1 MKAGSRGFDGPI
13 RPIEVMDESEG
24 RSDPELM
31 CGVCGE
37 SDESEE
43 VAKVFCTNSER
54 EEEKEGEACHDD
66 KEDKAKGR
74 EWRGEGEEVKGI
86 RANREE
92 RVVKEMVDP
101 RRPSNNDVEKHRRTH
116 IPYRNLCEICVKSMG
131 KDAEK
136 RFGEGERF
144 K

>member
-43 VAKVFCTNSER
+43 ALADIER
-54 EEEKEGEACHDD
+54 EEEKEEEACHDD

-74 EWRGEGEEVKGI
+74 EWRGEGEEVKRI

-92 RVVKEMVDP
+92 RVVKEMLDP
-101 RRPSNNDVEKHRRTH
+101 RRPSNNEVEKYRRTH
-116 IPYRNLCEICVKSMG
+116 IPYRNWCEICVK
-131 KDAEK
+131 
-136 RFGEGERF
+136 
-144 K
+144 